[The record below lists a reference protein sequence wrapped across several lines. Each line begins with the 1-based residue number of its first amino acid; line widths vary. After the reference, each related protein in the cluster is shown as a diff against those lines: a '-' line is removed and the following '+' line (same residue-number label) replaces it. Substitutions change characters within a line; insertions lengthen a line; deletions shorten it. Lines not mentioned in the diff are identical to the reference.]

1 MTESASLDERRS
13 AAQADVRDL
22 RGTLNTLDAA
32 QIDLILTKARSH
44 YAWKDQPVSDAMLR
58 DIYDI
63 MKMGPTSMN
72 TCPARI
78 TYVLRC
84 W

>member
-22 RGTLNTLDAA
+22 RGTLHTLDAA

-44 YAWKDQPVSDAMLR
+44 YAWTDKPVSDAMLR
-58 DIYDI
+58 DVYDI
-63 MKMGPTSMN
+63 MKMGPTSKIGRAS
-72 TCPARI
+72 CRER
-78 TYVLRC
+78 V
-84 W
+84 